1 MLVTLKGLRVN
12 WLIVLSFEGSRD
24 PSVSD
29 IITKV
34 DMKLTMTRSHYYDE
48 SVIIKE
54 GVSKYVQPCNMYFK
68 TLQAFGAI
76 WQVECKTSCS

>member
-24 PSVSD
+24 PSVND

-34 DMKLTMTRSHYYDE
+34 DMKLTMTRS
-48 SVIIKE
+48 
-54 GVSKYVQPCNMYFK
+54 
-68 TLQAFGAI
+68 
-76 WQVECKTSCS
+76 